1 MSDTSDSDFV
11 YQCHTAPEKETSMLE
26 WHTFEWLG
34 NPENNPRNPQS
45 FRRFNRL
52 FPGWIR
58 ETRYQLTKEGK
69 VNYRRPY
76 YHGPNGEFTAKAADL
91 DFKNEGFKCRTYI
104 LPPQRHRKVKIPEGY
119 SPEVVSVWE
128 MPLQRP
134 RPDRKRKLKAK
145 EVEELR
151 RKCGKSPRNMAPV
164 RKSPTPSTLPYQR
177 IKKRPA
183 SLAPFPRQYPKTHP
197 NFDFAHP
204 SFIMHSRHVRE
215 CALENAKRLVVV
227 KAGIL
232 KSLTTVDVSTQT
244 DEPLTVVCEAWS
256 PEDYP
261 TPMLIHPLDAA
272 IAAAPAPEPDSDDS
286 DDTEK
291 TLILGE

>member
-1 MSDTSDSDFV
+1 
-11 YQCHTAPEKETSMLE
+11 MLE

-34 NPENNPRNPQS
+34 DPENNPRNPQS
-45 FRRFNRL
+45 FRRFNRR

-58 ETRYQLTKEGK
+58 ETRYQLRDGK
-69 VNYRRPY
+69 VVYRRPY
-76 YHGPNGEFTAKAADL
+76 FHGPNGEFTSKACDL
-91 DFKNEGFKCRTYI
+91 DFKNEGFKSDTYR

-119 SPEVVSVWE
+119 SPEVISVWE

-134 RPDRKRKLKAK
+134 RPDRKRKLKEK

-151 RKCGKSPRNMAPV
+151 RKCGKSPRNKAPVAPV
-164 RKSPTPSTLPYQR
+164 RRSPTPSALPYQR

-215 CALENAKRLVVV
+215 CGLANANRLVVV

-232 KSLTTVDVSTQT
+232 PSLTTVDASTQT
-244 DEPLTVVCEAWS
+244 EEPITVVCEACPPAEWS
-256 PEDYP
+256 
-261 TPMLIHPLDAA
+261 PMLIHPYDAA
-272 IAAAPAPEPDSDDS
+272 IAAAPEPDSDGT
-286 DDTEK
+286 DDTE
-291 TLILGE
+291 ILGE

>member
-1 MSDTSDSDFV
+1 
-11 YQCHTAPEKETSMLE
+11 MLE

-34 NPENNPRNPQS
+34 HPENNPRNPQS
-45 FRRFNRL
+45 FRRFNRR

-58 ETRYQLTKEGK
+58 ETRYQLRDGK
-69 VNYRRPY
+69 VVYRRPY
-76 YHGPNGEFTAKAADL
+76 FHGPNGEFTSKACDL
-91 DFKNEGFKCRTYI
+91 DFKNEGFKSDTYR

-119 SPEVVSVWE
+119 LPEVISVWE

-134 RPDRKRKLKAK
+134 RPDRKKKMEAKKL
-145 EVEELR
+145 EELR
-151 RKCGKSPRNMAPV
+151 RKFGKSPRNKAPV
-164 RKSPTPSTLPYQR
+164 TTSLPYQR

-215 CALENAKRLVVV
+215 CGLANANRLVVV

-232 KSLTTVDVSTQT
+232 PSLTTVDASTQT
-244 DEPLTVVCEAWS
+244 EEPITVVCEAW
-256 PEDYP
+256 PP
-261 TPMLIHPLDAA
+261 AA
-272 IAAAPAPEPDSDDS
+272 APEPDSDDT

-291 TLILGE
+291 TQPI